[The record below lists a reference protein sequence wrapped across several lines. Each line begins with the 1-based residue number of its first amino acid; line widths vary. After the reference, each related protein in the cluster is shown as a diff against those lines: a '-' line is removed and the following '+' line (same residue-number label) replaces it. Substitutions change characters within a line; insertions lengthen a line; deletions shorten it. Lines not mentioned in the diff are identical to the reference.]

1 MAGSV
6 LRGRR
11 FERLE
16 GFARIAEDSDMTSY
30 EEMGPEQPQGWSPL
44 AVAMIATL
52 VLLLGL
58 AGALF
63 GIYVANVNAAAAAAA
78 ASPTPSATATP
89 TTPVTPTTPPVTA
102 TPTPTVTTNPPAPE
116 TFPLPTLTGLDFME
130 ARTKVRQLGLDWT
143 LKFGPTGDDP
153 TVVSTSPSAG
163 VSVSPGTTILIV
175 VEGRA
180 PLADVPDIVGD
191 PCADGTAMI
200 IEAGLYP
207 NYLTS
212 ARTGKVVLTAVLPGA
227 RWNDKMS
234 LACGG

>member
-1 MAGSV
+1 
-6 LRGRR
+6 
-11 FERLE
+11 
-16 GFARIAEDSDMTSY
+16 MTRY
-30 EEMGPEQPQGWSPL
+30 EELTPEEPEGWSPL

-63 GIYVANVNAAAAAAA
+63 GIYVANVNAAAAAAS
-78 ASPTPSATATP
+78 ASPAPSA
-89 TTPVTPTTPPVTA
+89 PTTPPITPTTTPVPP
-102 TPTPTVTTNPPAPE
+102 TPTPSVTTNPPAPDA
-116 TFPLPTLTGLDFME
+116 FPLPPLTGLDFTE

-163 VSVSPGTTILIV
+163 VSVSPGTAILIV
-175 VEGRA
+175 VKGRA
-180 PLADVPDIVGD
+180 PLADVPDIVEK
-191 PCADGTAMI
+191 PCADGVAMI

-207 NYLTS
+207 NFLTES
-212 ARTGKVVLTAVLPGA
+212 RTGRVIFSAVLPDA

-234 LACGG
+234 LACDG

>member
-1 MAGSV
+1 
-6 LRGRR
+6 
-11 FERLE
+11 
-16 GFARIAEDSDMTSY
+16 MTPY
-30 EEMGPEQPQGWSPL
+30 EELTPEEPEGWSPL

-63 GIYVANVNAAAAAAA
+63 GIYVANVNAAAAAAS
-78 ASPTPSATATP
+78 ASPAPSATTAA
-89 TTPVTPTTPPVTA
+89 PTTPPVTSTTPPVTP
-102 TPTPTVTTNPPAPE
+102 TPTPTVTTNPPAPDA
-116 TFPLPTLTGLDFME
+116 FPLPPLAGLDFQE

-175 VEGRA
+175 VKGRA
-180 PLADVPDIVGD
+180 PLADVPDIVEK
-191 PCADGTAMI
+191 PCTDGVAMI

-207 NYLTS
+207 NFLTGT
-212 ARTGKVVLTAVLPGA
+212 RTGTVIFSAVLPDA